1 MEYEIRMAEMQP
13 GERAVVTGMAVG
25 AGIRRRLQDI
35 GLIDGTEIT
44 CVSKSPL
51 GDPKAYL
58 IRRAVIALRSE
69 DAGEIRVRRRYE
81 EGCGEKRW

>member
-1 MEYEIRMAEMQP
+1 MEHEIRMAELQP

-35 GLIDGTEIT
+35 GLIKGTEIT

-58 IRRAVIALRSE
+58 IRKAVIALRSE
-69 DAGEIRVRRRYE
+69 DAGEIQVKRRQE
-81 EGCGEKRW
+81 EEFGEKRW